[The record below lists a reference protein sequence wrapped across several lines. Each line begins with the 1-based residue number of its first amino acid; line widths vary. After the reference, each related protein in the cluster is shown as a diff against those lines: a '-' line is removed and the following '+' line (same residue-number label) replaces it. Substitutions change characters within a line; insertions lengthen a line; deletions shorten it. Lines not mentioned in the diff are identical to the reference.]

1 MSNILYPR
9 LPILIVDDEEE
20 FLQSA
25 ELALNA
31 NGITNLVTVNDSRLV
46 MDLLQQGDYGLII
59 LDINMP
65 HIKGTELLPL
75 IVEKYP
81 DIPIIII
88 SAINDVDNAVNC
100 IKSGAF
106 NYILK
111 PVDSTRLATTVKGG
125 ISLREVKNENKIL
138 KKYLLK
144 DELENPEAFKDIVT
158 KSPSL
163 RAIFK
168 YIEAIS
174 KTPLPVLVTGETG
187 AGKELIAKA
196 IHKLSGRSGELVAIN
211 VAGLDDNLFS
221 DTLFGHKKGAFT
233 SGELERR
240 GLIERAEGGTL
251 FLDEIGDL
259 SMESQVKLLRLLQE
273 GSYYPLGSD
282 IAKQS
287 DARVVCAT
295 LQDID
300 SLLRNNKFRK
310 DLYYRLYTHQ
320 IQIPPLRERIDD
332 LPLLIN
338 HFVEIASEKLGKPK
352 PTLPREIYTL
362 LSNYDF
368 PGNIREL
375 EGIIFDAVSTHK
387 AGVLSLEPIKEKIF
401 KKNLNSND
409 FTIIEDKV
417 NTEQSLIAFSQYSLP
432 TLDEAENALIEEA
445 LKRTNGN
452 QTIAAELLGISR
464 RALNNRLQR
473 KK

>member
-1 MSNILYPR
+1 MSGRIYPKY
-9 LPILIVDDEEE
+9 PILIVDDEEE
-20 FLQSA
+20 FLSSA
-25 ELALNA
+25 ELALNS
-31 NGITNLVTVNDSRLV
+31 NGINNLITEKDSTKVL
-46 MDLLQQGDYGLII
+46 DLLKTYEISLII

-65 HIKGTELLPL
+65 KIKGTELLPL

-81 DIPIIII
+81 DIPVIIIT
-88 SAINDVDNAVNC
+88 AINDVENAVAC
-100 IKSGAF
+100 IKAGAF

-125 ISLREVKNENKIL
+125 LNLRDIKTENTIL

-144 DELENPEAFKDIVT
+144 DELENPEAFSEIIT

-168 YIEAIS
+168 YVEAIS
-174 KTPLPVLVTGETG
+174 KTQLPVLITGETG
-187 AGKELIAKA
+187 VGKELIAKA
-196 IHKLSGRSGELVAIN
+196 IHKLSGRTGELISIN

-233 SGELERR
+233 GSDTERK
-240 GLIERAEGGTL
+240 GLIEKAEGGTL

-259 SMESQVKLLRLLQE
+259 SPESQVKLLRLLQE

-287 DARVVCAT
+287 DARIICAT
-295 LQDID
+295 LHN
-300 SLLRNNKFRK
+300 LEERLVNNAFRK

-320 IQIPPLRERIDD
+320 IQLPPLRERLED

-338 HFVEIASEKLGKPK
+338 YFAKVAAEKLNKPV
-352 PTLPREIYTL
+352 PTLPKEIYTL
-362 LSNYDF
+362 LANYSF

-375 EGIIFDAVSTHK
+375 QGLIFDAISTHK
-387 AGVLSLEPIKEKIF
+387 SGILSLEPIKEKIF
-401 KKNLNSND
+401 KKGSMPHTDLMITNKNNPLITFNSY
-409 FTIIEDKV
+409 T
-417 NTEQSLIAFSQYSLP
+417 LP
-432 TLDEAENALIEEA
+432 TLDEAENLLIEEA
-445 LKRTNGN
+445 LRRTDGN

-464 RALNNRLQR
+464 RALNNRLNR